1 MDARGPLHIS
11 EGLIT
16 QTRASVDAKGPLH
29 ILEGPITRAKAKK
42 IKEAL
47 NGLIEDI
54 QAIQVSNSVNSSLT
68 KSRDLINI
76 IGVLDRSY

>member
-1 MDARGPLHIS
+1 LHIA

-16 QTRASVDAKGPLH
+16 QARASVDAKGPLH

-54 QAIQVSNSVNSSLT
+54 
-68 KSRDLINI
+68 
-76 IGVLDRSY
+76 